1 MYHFKRSLFIVLI
14 VSIFTT
20 FSIMFYKYS
29 TAKLNILK
37 QAQTEI
43 ESNNAKINEARQ
55 KLQILKNNELILRNI
70 HTNTKTNFNV
80 SFLSD
85 NLKKIISQINNLYS
99 SGIFV
104 VQSAKIQSSNGTL
117 KCTVNGTR
125 LGPWK
130 NIFLFMRLFWLY

>member
-1 MYHFKRSLFIVLI
+1 MYHFKRSLIIVLI

-20 FSIMFYKYS
+20 FSIVFYKYS
-29 TAKLNILK
+29 TTKLNILK

-43 ESNNAKINEARQ
+43 ESNNAKINEAKQ

-70 HTNTKTNFNV
+70 HTNTKTSFNV

-125 LGPWK
+125 LGP
-130 NIFLFMRLFWLY
+130 

>member
-1 MYHFKRSLFIVLI
+1 
-14 VSIFTT
+14 
-20 FSIMFYKYS
+20 MFYKYS

-37 QAQTEI
+37 QAQTEM

-70 HTNTKTNFNV
+70 HTNTKTTFNV

-104 VQSAKIQSSNGTL
+104 VQSAKIQSSNGTI

-125 LGPWK
+125 LGP
-130 NIFLFMRLFWLY
+130 

>member
-29 TAKLNILK
+29 TTKLNILR

-43 ESNNAKINEARQ
+43 ESNNAKINESKQ
-55 KLQILKNNELILRNI
+55 KLQILKDNELILRNI
-70 HTNTKTNFNV
+70 HTNTKTSFNV

-125 LGPWK
+125 LGP
-130 NIFLFMRLFWLY
+130 

>member
-1 MYHFKRSLFIVLI
+1 VYHFKRSLFIVLI

-20 FSIMFYKYS
+20 FSIVFYKYS
-29 TAKLNILK
+29 TVKLNILK
-37 QAQTEI
+37 QAQAEM

-70 HTNTKTNFNV
+70 NTNTKTTFNI

-85 NLKKIISQINNLYS
+85 NLKEVISQINNLYS

-104 VQSAKIQSSNGTL
+104 AQNAKIQSLNGTI

-125 LGPWK
+125 LGP
-130 NIFLFMRLFWLY
+130 

>member
-1 MYHFKRSLFIVLI
+1 MYHFKRSLIIVLI

-20 FSIMFYKYS
+20 FSIVFYKYS
-29 TAKLNILK
+29 TTKLNILK
-37 QAQTEI
+37 QAQVEM
-43 ESNNAKINEARQ
+43 ESNNAKINESKQ

-70 HTNTKTNFNV
+70 HTNTKTSFNV

-125 LGPWK
+125 LGP
-130 NIFLFMRLFWLY
+130 

>member
-1 MYHFKRSLFIVLI
+1 VYHFKRSLIIVMI

-29 TAKLNILK
+29 TTKLNILK
-37 QAQTEI
+37 QTQAEM
-43 ESNNAKINEARQ
+43 ESNNAKINEDRQ
-55 KLQILKNNELILRNI
+55 KLQILKDDELILRNI
-70 HTNTKTNFNV
+70 YTNTKTSFNV
-80 SFLSD
+80 SFSSD
-85 NLKKIISQINNLYS
+85 SLKKIVSQINNLYS

-125 LGPWK
+125 LGP
-130 NIFLFMRLFWLY
+130 

>member
-43 ESNNAKINEARQ
+43 ESNNSKINESKK
-55 KLQILKNNELILRNI
+55 KLQILKENELILRNI
-70 HTNTKTNFNV
+70 HTNTKTSFSV
-80 SFLSD
+80 SFSSD
-85 NLKKIISQINNLYS
+85 SLKKIVSQINNLYG

-104 VQSAKIQSSNGTL
+104 VQSAKIQSLNGTL

-125 LGPWK
+125 LGP
-130 NIFLFMRLFWLY
+130 

>member
-1 MYHFKRSLFIVLI
+1 M
-14 VSIFTT
+14 
-20 FSIMFYKYS
+20 
-29 TAKLNILK
+29 
-37 QAQTEI
+37 

-70 HTNTKTNFNV
+70 NTNTKTTFNI

-85 NLKKIISQINNLYS
+85 NLKEVISQINNLYS

-104 VQSAKIQSSNGTL
+104 AQNAKIQSLNGTI

-125 LGPWK
+125 LGP
-130 NIFLFMRLFWLY
+130 

>member
-20 FSIMFYKYS
+20 SSIIFYKYS
-29 TAKLNILK
+29 TTKLNILR

-70 HTNTKTNFNV
+70 HTNTKTSFNV

-125 LGPWK
+125 LGP
-130 NIFLFMRLFWLY
+130 

>member
-37 QAQTEI
+37 QAQTEM

-70 HTNTKTNFNV
+70 HTNTKTSFNV

-85 NLKKIISQINNLYS
+85 SLKKIVSQINNLYG

-104 VQSAKIQSSNGTL
+104 VQSAKIQSSNGTI

-125 LGPWK
+125 LGP
-130 NIFLFMRLFWLY
+130 

>member
-20 FSIMFYKYS
+20 FSIVFYKYS
-29 TAKLNILK
+29 TVKLNILK
-37 QAQTEI
+37 QAQAEM

-70 HTNTKTNFNV
+70 NTNTKTTFNI

-85 NLKKIISQINNLYS
+85 NLKEVISQINNLYS

-104 VQSAKIQSSNGTL
+104 AQNAKIQSLNGTI

-125 LGPWK
+125 LGP
-130 NIFLFMRLFWLY
+130 